1 MAQPR
6 KPRSPSEPPGWLRSA
21 AGWSW
26 RLLLVAA
33 LIYVVLNQDNVV
45 RELKLSRDLSSAR
58 TVRDIT
64 RKEFDVPTT
73 IARSGGRNYV
83 VNAKFSTPAIPTTP
97 YEVVKVPR
105 K

>member
-1 MAQPR
+1 MMRDLREVLVERTLARAAQAR
-6 KPRSPSEPPGWLRSA
+6 RR
-21 AGWSW
+21 
-26 RLLLVAA
+26 
-33 LIYVVLNQDNVV
+33 
-45 RELKLSRDLSSAR
+45 RELKLSRNLSSAR

-83 VNAKFSTPAIPTTP
+83 VTAKFSTPAIPTTP

-105 K
+105 R